1 MLVVS
6 LAVRSGGA
14 ELKKDAK
21 EISWR
26 DKKRVEI
33 RCGIIA
39 RNTVVTQ
46 HALFRLDFLHPPR

>member
-1 MLVVS
+1 MVS

-26 DKKRVEI
+26 DRKRVEI